1 MAAGLAVLLLATV
14 TAGLWVASGWWRLR
28 WSGDLYILRAA
39 RGQLVIYRGE
49 TTDIPDVRE
58 QPSPRWTAGRLPPL
72 TPASPGTPAQSRFN
86 WWAAPEQAPP
96 GTEHDFKVR
105 DWDMRIAAMSIDA
118 GANLK
123 IKGIVPARN
132 IAVVLWPLPVPLWII
147 GAWFVYSGWRSRRR
161 MKRNQCPAC
170 GYSLG
175 GLASS
180 APCPECGRKRAA
192 EPVNV

>member
-1 MAAGLAVLLLATV
+1 MAVGFTVLLLATV

-28 WSGDLYILRAA
+28 WNGDLYIFRAA

-49 TTDIPDVRE
+49 TTDIPDVRQ
-58 QPSPRWTAGRLPPL
+58 QPSPRWTAGKLPPV
-72 TPASPGTPAQSRFN
+72 PSRFN

-118 GANLK
+118 DANLK

-147 GAWFVYSGWRSRRR
+147 GAWFFYSGWRSRRR

-170 GYSLG
+170 GYSFS
-175 GLASS
+175 GLASL

-192 EPVNV
+192 ELVRA